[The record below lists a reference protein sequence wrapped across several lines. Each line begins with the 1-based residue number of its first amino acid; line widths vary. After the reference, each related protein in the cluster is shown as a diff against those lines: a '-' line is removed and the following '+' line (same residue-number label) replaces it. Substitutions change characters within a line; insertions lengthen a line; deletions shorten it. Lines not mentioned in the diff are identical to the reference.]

1 MALSQLLFELVDGLT
16 PGEVEDLVDYL
27 NMRADPGTLTQEEL
41 ADVRKAE
48 AQMARGE
55 YVTLEELRA
64 KYGD

>member
-1 MALSQLLFELVDGLT
+1 MGSRQ
-16 PGEVEDLVDYL
+16 GEVEDLVDYL